1 MIVRIGRVAS
11 LALILLAPSA
21 ALAGVD
27 GAKPMLC
34 AVTEAI
40 ECNHEEECSRGTVE
54 SMNIPPFLRIE
65 PGRKLMTEH
74 KGERK
79 TTVQTVTEKDG
90 HIVLQGFENRAFSVS
105 ISKETGRLTATATGP
120 DAGFVLFGICTD
132 L

>member
-1 MIVRIGRVAS
+1 MIGRIAGIAS
-11 LALILLAPSA
+11 LALLLAPAA
-21 ALAGVD
+21 ALAGVN

-40 ECNHEEECSRGTVE
+40 ECHHESECSRGSVE